1 MFNTISNI
9 WASINVGLGLF
20 TRTVNTIDITVRLIE
35 DEIKAHADVLDE
47 TRPTRVSSIHAD

>member
-47 TRPTRVSSIHAD
+47 TRPVRVSSIHAD